1 MWLSLIFLI
10 LCSINFSPV
19 FTCFSVSLFV
29 TQWWFL
35 PHPPPPF
42 LFFFCSLQF
51 TARTCCYIQ
60 ENWWQANMHH
70 WSIWAISHNSTIPK
84 GKHLSLE
91 FPFGRCYS
99 IILLFFGWYQKS
111 VTIVFDYLAKV
122 FLFYFLFFSD
132 FRLIYLLSS
141 KMLVRHFAH
150 TLEMV

>member
-10 LCSINFSPV
+10 LCSINSSPV

-35 PHPPPPF
+35 PHPPP
-42 LFFFCSLQF
+42 LFFFSFALSNLQQELAAIF
-51 TARTCCYIQ
+51 KKIGDKQTCTIGLYELYRITQ
-60 ENWWQANMHH
+60 LYPKV
-70 WSIWAISHNSTIPK
+70 SIWVWAF
-84 GKHLSLE
+84 HLEDVYL
-91 FPFGRCYS
+91 

-122 FLFYFLFFSD
+122 FFPD

-141 KMLVRHFAH
+141 KMLVRHFAR